1 MVQGRHCSALGSVTL
16 SRELIRV
23 FFLFFG
29 GGWAFVLSAAKQ
41 EAFFLGA
48 EIPPA
53 AGTRTHS
60 TCNCSVRGH
69 PSRKLACCSILNLH
83 GAAAVL
89 GT

>member
-1 MVQGRHCSALGSVTL
+1 
-16 SRELIRV
+16 
-23 FFLFFG
+23 
-29 GGWAFVLSAAKQ
+29 LSAAKQ